1 MSQLLLIN
9 PKVKPSLRKKRT
21 PAQRAATRKLVALN
35 KQRRVGVSKPQSEG
49 VNTVAKKQRSAAQRA
64 ATRKLVAMNKG
75 KRKTVKVK
83 SKSKRRS
90 NPVKA
95 LTYHRVH
102 SVTRHHKR
110 RRRNP
115 IVSKLG
121 LGGIADLGI
130 KSAIAAG
137 GALTLDL
144 VFGYL
149 PIPAGI
155 KQGPMRHVVKGVGA
169 IALGM
174 LAGMVISKDK
184 ANALAT
190 GAMTVVLYNAA
201 RETLAN
207 VAPQIM
213 LGEYLSVEQP
223 QAQLSEYLS
232 GDDAHQEGFDG
243 LMTGENDYSMSGS
256 DFEF

>member
-35 KQRRVGVSKPQSEG
+35 KQRRAGVSKPQSKG
-49 VNTVAKKQRSAAQRA
+49 VKTVAKKKRSAAQRA
-64 ATRKLVAMNKG
+64 ATRKLVAMNKS
-75 KRKTVKVK
+75 KKSVHKVK
-83 SKSKRRS
+83 RKSKRKS
-90 NPVKA
+90 NPVRG
-95 LTYHRVH
+95 LTSHRVH
-102 SVTRHHKR
+102 SVARRHKR
-110 RRRNP
+110 RRHNP

-144 VFGYL
+144 AFGYL
-149 PIPAGI
+149 PIPDSI

-184 ANALAT
+184 ANSLAT
-190 GAMTVVLYNAA
+190 GAMTVVMYNAA
-201 RETLAN
+201 REALTN

-213 LGEYLSVEQP
+213 LGEYMTIEQP
-223 QAQLSEYLS
+223 QLSEYLS

-243 LMTGENDYSMSGS
+243 LMTQENDYSMSGS
-256 DFEF
+256 GFDF